1 MCARF
6 ITVNKGTTKKH
17 ESTKKAPEPK
27 RHKRFLLT
35 HLCLLYFF
43 VAPPL
48 PICPN
53 HLPFPR
59 RALVAQLDRAF
70 DFESKGRR
78 FEPCR
83 VHHTSPLLALQSTHP
98 ERRMPEKSST
108 IEQRA
113 KLAILGIRYD
123 DNSSFTK
130 GAADAPPQ
138 IRAALRS
145 DAWNLTTENGT
156 DLSGDSVFFDAG
168 DIEPVPG
175 SDMFTL
181 IENSVHTL
189 IADGLS
195 PISLGGDHSITYPIV
210 RAFAR
215 KFNNLSVVHFD
226 AHPDLYDNYQGNRNS
241 HASPFARIM
250 EQRLVKRLVQVG
262 IRTFTAHQREQVRR
276 FGVES
281 IEMHQLT
288 DRLQLE
294 FDSPVYISFDIDAL
308 DPAFAPGVSH
318 REPGGMS
325 TRQAIDLIQRLQG
338 KVVGA
343 DIVEFNPRMDPLHIT
358 GTVCAKL
365 LKEIA
370 ARMLE

>member
-1 MCARF
+1 M
-6 ITVNKGTTKKH
+6 
-17 ESTKKAPEPK
+17 
-27 RHKRFLLT
+27 
-35 HLCLLYFF
+35 
-43 VAPPL
+43 
-48 PICPN
+48 
-53 HLPFPR
+53 
-59 RALVAQLDRAF
+59 
-70 DFESKGRR
+70 
-78 FEPCR
+78 
-83 VHHTSPLLALQSTHP
+83 TSSPANTG
-98 ERRMPEKSST
+98 K
-108 IEQRA
+108 QRT
-113 KLAILGIRYD
+113 KLAIIGIRYD
-123 DNSSFTK
+123 ENSSFTK

-156 DLSGDSVFFDAG
+156 DLSGDSTFFDAG

-175 SDMFTL
+175 SEMNVL
-181 IENSVHTL
+181 IENSIYTL
-189 IADGLS
+189 IADGLA
-195 PISLGGDHSITYPIV
+195 PISLGGDHSITHPIV

-215 KFNNLSVVHFD
+215 KYKNLSLLHFD
-226 AHPDLYDNYQGNRNS
+226 AHPDLYDHYQGNRNS

-250 EQRLVKRLVQVG
+250 EQKLVKRLVQVG
-262 IRTFTAHQREQVRR
+262 IRTFTAHQREQVQK

-281 IEMHQLT
+281 IEMRDLT
-288 DRLQLE
+288 PNLQLE
-294 FDSPVYISFDIDAL
+294 SDSPVYISFDIDAL

-318 REPGGMS
+318 REPGGLS
-325 TRQAIDLIQRLQG
+325 TRQAIDLIQGLKG

>member
-1 MCARF
+1 MPE
-6 ITVNKGTTKKH
+6 NS
-17 ESTKKAPEPK
+17 STQQSVK
-27 RHKRFLLT
+27 
-35 HLCLLYFF
+35 
-43 VAPPL
+43 
-48 PICPN
+48 
-53 HLPFPR
+53 
-59 RALVAQLDRAF
+59 
-70 DFESKGRR
+70 
-78 FEPCR
+78 
-83 VHHTSPLLALQSTHP
+83 LAL
-98 ERRMPEKSST
+98 
-108 IEQRA
+108 
-113 KLAILGIRYD
+113 LGIRYD
-123 DNSSFTK
+123 ENSSFTK

-145 DAWNLTTENGT
+145 DAWNLMSENGT
-156 DLSGDSVFFDAG
+156 DLSDESALFDAG

-181 IENSVHTL
+181 IENSIYTL
-189 IADGLS
+189 LADGLS

-210 RAFAR
+210 RALAR
-215 KFNNLSVVHFD
+215 KFPDLSVVHFD
-226 AHPDLYDNYQGNRNS
+226 AHPDLYDSYQGNRNS

-250 EQRLVKRLVQVG
+250 EQKLVKRLVQVG
-262 IRTFTAHQREQVRR
+262 IRTFTADQREQVRK
-276 FGVES
+276 FGVET
-281 IEMHQLT
+281 IEMHQLR
-288 DRLQLE
+288 DSLQLE

-318 REPGGMS
+318 REPGGLT
-325 TRQAIDLIQRLQG
+325 TRQAIDLIQRLRG